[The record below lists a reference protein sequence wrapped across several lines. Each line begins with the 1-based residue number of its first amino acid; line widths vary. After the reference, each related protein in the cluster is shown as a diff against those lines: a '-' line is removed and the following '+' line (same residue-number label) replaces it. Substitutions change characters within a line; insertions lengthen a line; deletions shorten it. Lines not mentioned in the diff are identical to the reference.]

1 MLEKIIRNPLINV
14 VMTILL
20 TWFAISMY
28 RGTGADI
35 KAESFEVHFNF
46 NLLPYV
52 IMFLIA
58 LSQLILLVVYR
69 KKHKP
74 ANFKMLNPELRDDDE
89 AYSWVTDKACRN
101 FYISFY
107 YIFPIGLAIMG
118 LSSFMEKFVPGFPIY
133 VFAAVGIVQ
142 YIVYW
147 WNIKKLNR
155 L

>member
-1 MLEKIIRNPLINV
+1 MLEKFVRNPLINV
-14 VMTILL
+14 VMTILI
-20 TWFAISMY
+20 TWFAISIY
-28 RGTGADI
+28 RGTNT
-35 KAESFEVHFNF
+35 KANYFEVHFS
-46 NLLPYV
+46 LLPYG

-58 LSQLILLVVYR
+58 LFQLILLIVYR
-69 KKHKP
+69 KKQKP

-107 YIFPIGLAIMG
+107 YVFPVGLAIMG
-118 LSSFMEKFVPGFPIY
+118 LGSFMERIVPGFPIY
-133 VFAAVGIVQ
+133 VFATVGIVQ

-147 WNIKKLNR
+147 WNIRKLNR